1 MKVYVAGPMRSS
13 GYLMYNI
20 RAAITVAEGLIKAG
34 YIPHVPHLQAFW
46 DFMNPHD
53 YEYWLRLDLKWL
65 EHCDAIVRLPGISL
79 GADREMARAKELGL
93 QVLPYKEFLNRGE
106 EKDHCD

>member
-1 MKVYVAGPMRSS
+1 MRVYVAGPMRSS
-13 GYLMYNI
+13 GYLVDNI
-20 RAAITVAEGLIKAG
+20 RVALVVAEGLVEAG
-34 YIPHVPHLQAFW
+34 HIPHVPHLQAFW

-65 EHCDAIVRLPGISL
+65 EYCDAIVRLPGISL

-93 QVLPYKEFLNRGE
+93 QILPCGKFLDRE
-106 EKDHCD
+106 KEKDHNG